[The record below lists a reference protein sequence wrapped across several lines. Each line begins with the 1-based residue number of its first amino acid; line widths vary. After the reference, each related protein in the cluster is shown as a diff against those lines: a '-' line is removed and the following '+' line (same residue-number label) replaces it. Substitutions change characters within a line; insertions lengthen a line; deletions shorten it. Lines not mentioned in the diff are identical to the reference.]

1 MCGIYFFTKNSLI
14 SKENIKKN
22 LKHRGPDYNGQ
33 VDLKHS
39 IIGFNLLS
47 IREKIDFSKQPM
59 ITENENFI
67 IAFNGEIYNTDKL
80 KKQFNFKVSSD
91 SDSEILNRL
100 VNLKGLDFIKYIK
113 GMYAIILYD
122 KNNKLVHAYRDKSG
136 QKNLYYLEGC
146 EFFIISSEI
155 HTLFESRI
163 LKKKVNY
170 NSIYEAC
177 VVGYNPN
184 ENTIFSN
191 IKKLLPGQKIEY
203 NPFKNEIIKN
213 FYEQKD
219 NHFEN
224 ATLYESIDETIKNHL
239 LSKSKIAINISG
251 GLDSNIILH
260 HSLKYKP
267 EINLFCTYFEGA
279 NEEYNYDYKIASK
292 IGKKFGLKVIK
303 TNVTERDYVEKFY
316 DSYSLIEEP
325 NRNIGNPGY
334 YINYINQSSLGFRS
348 VLTGDG
354 GDEIFVGYPWYR
366 RGRFRELIYKYSYL
380 LKLFRFPEINN
391 YYDNYERYNSCKKF
405 KDFFIFNKNQFSK
418 KKLLNISK
426 NNFESF
432 LESSHQLKDVISWD
446 KNKLILDQFNWLSS
460 EVLIRADKLSM
471 RQSLEIRNP
480 FCDYDL
486 RIKMLKDLNNLN
498 FKSSINKKQI
508 RDIYKTILPS
518 EVVGE
523 KKKYGWRCPHNWMSN
538 KLLKEQLIDLI
549 PKTNSAFFNW
559 NFVKESLINNK
570 ISLMDRSVAPIISL
584 VILNDYHKLDM

>member
-14 SKENIKKN
+14 DKENIKRSLN
-22 LKHRGPDYNGQ
+22 HRGPDYNGQ

-47 IREKIDFSKQPM
+47 IREKINFSKQPM
-59 ITENENFI
+59 ITENEKFV

-80 KKQFNFKVSSD
+80 KRDFNLKVSSD
-91 SDSEILNRL
+91 SDSEVLNCL

-113 GMYAIILYD
+113 GMFAIIIYD
-122 KNNKLVHAYRDKSG
+122 KDKELIHAYRDKSG
-136 QKNLYYLEGC
+136 QKNLYYLEGQ

-155 HTLFESRI
+155 HSLFESKI

-170 NSIYEAC
+170 DSVFEAC
-177 VVGYNPN
+177 IIGYNAN

-203 NPFKNEIIKN
+203 NLSKNQITKI
-213 FYEQKD
+213 FYAQKY

-224 ATLYESIDETIKNHL
+224 ATIYESIDETIKNHL

-279 NEEYNYDYKIASK
+279 DEEYNYDYKVALKIA
-292 IGKKFGLKVIK
+292 KKFGLKIIK
-303 TNVTERDYVEKFY
+303 TNVTEKDYVEKFY
-316 DSYSLIEEP
+316 ESYSLVEEP

-334 YINYINQSSLGFRS
+334 YINYINQSSRGFRS

-366 RGRFRELIYKYSYL
+366 KGRLREFFYKYSSFF
-380 LKLFRFPEINN
+380 KLSKYPEISN
-391 YYDNYERYNSCKKF
+391 YYDNYGRYNSCHKF
-405 KDFFIFNKNQFSK
+405 KDFFIFKEKQFSK
-418 KKLLNISK
+418 KELLSVSK
-426 NNFESF
+426 NNFEGF
-432 LESSHQLKDVISWD
+432 LKSSDQLKDFINWD
-446 KNKLILDQFNWLSS
+446 KNKLLLDQFNWLSS

-486 RIKMLKDLNNLN
+486 RLKMFKDLNKFN
-498 FKSSINKKQI
+498 FNSSINKKQI
-508 RDIYKTILPS
+508 RNIYNKILPS
-518 EVVGE
+518 EVVTE
-523 KKKYGWRCPHNWMSN
+523 YKKYGWRCPHNWMSN
-538 KLLKEQLIDLI
+538 KALKELLIDLI
-549 PKTNSAFFNW
+549 PKTKSAFFNW
-559 NFVKESLINNK
+559 DIIRESLINNK
-570 ISLMDRSVAPIISL
+570 ISLMDRSIAPIISL
-584 VILNDYHKLDM
+584 VILNDYHKLNI